1 MEILFQSVLI
11 LIAVLTSATGAEEVI
26 YAQLG
31 ETITLKP
38 PEGYKSHNYYLY
50 WYFGDVELVW
60 LNYLGGSSYIKD
72 KEWMHFSLSN
82 GSLKVT
88 FIQQEQFGTFTCK
101 LTWDGVKT
109 ETTYKIIK
117 LSVNSSFVVLPG
129 EPLPLVCDTE
139 TLHSPNK
146 PEIHWLN
153 PQEEIHS
160 PSVTV
165 NATNQH
171 NGQWACVVTHDKKI
185 HKAKISILV
194 LDLSPAPLQPQ
205 YTSKSS
211 PLTIPCSISS
221 HISWEQIKAKG
232 IQEGH
237 WQFFQKPSSCLK
249 SVDPQRL
256 FQLSLKKPVS
266 WSKEGEDRGLTPVS
280 GLEKGV
286 LSLTK
291 KQWKVEDRGDYVCTL
306 KFNNGVTL
314 NRTVHVDVLQ
324 ISASPGIH
332 LISGQQLN
340 LTCSLSYP
348 LSSDMSMKWIVPEQS
363 SQQPVAF
370 QQGSTYFTIL
380 RVDTNDG
387 GNWACEL
394 WQRNKR
400 LTAAVITLMIG
411 ENRKKGH
418 DYDLVARPFFMTET
432 FFYIMCLI
440 MSFSIVYRTQQ
451 KMRRLRHRLCKCKNP
466 KPKGFYRT

>member
-1 MEILFQSVLI
+1 NQGPPQGSISAAPLPSNLFWFVHKLNILLVL
-11 LIAVLTSATGAEEVI
+11 SGAEEVI

-60 LNYLGGSSYIKD
+60 LNYLGGSSYIKGEQCLFALQI
-72 KEWMHFSLSN
+72 KN
-82 GSLKVT
+82 GCISAL
-88 FIQQEQFGTFTCK
+88 
-101 LTWDGVKT
+101 
-109 ETTYKIIK
+109 
-117 LSVNSSFVVLPG
+117 NSSFVVLPG

-400 LTAAVITLMIG
+400 LTAAVITLMI
-411 ENRKKGH
+411 EPKLSVWMLVIICSVPVIVLLSLILVFILHRRRK
-418 DYDLVARPFFMTET
+418 V
-432 FFYIMCLI
+432 
-440 MSFSIVYRTQQ
+440 Q
-451 KMRRLRHRLCKCKNP
+451 RLRHRLCKCKNP